1 MRHGKKLNHLS
12 RQSGHRKSMLANMAC
27 SLIEH
32 KRINTT
38 VAKAKALKQFVE
50 PLITKSKEDTTHNRR
65 ICFAYLRSK
74 YAVTDLFRDVAAK
87 VGDRPGGYTRI
98 IKMGNRLGDNADMAM
113 IELVD
118 FNELYNGG
126 KKEEKK
132 GRTRRA
138 KKSSAAEKTVVAE
151 TATPSPIVEEMTPIV
166 DDEATEVVT
175 NQSEQLENTS
185 EVVEDSNESEQAEQ
199 AEQVPVA
206 EVDETVAEETTPIVD
221 DEATEVVTNQ
231 SEQLED
237 TSEVVEDSNESEQAE
252 QVPVAEVDE
261 TVADETP
268 DTPAADEESKEEEA

>member
-1 MRHGKKLNHLS
+1 MRHGKKVNHLS
-12 RQSGHRKSMLANMAC
+12 RQTGHRKAMLANMAC

-132 GRTRRA
+132 GRTRRP
-138 KKSSAAEKTVVAE
+138 KKTAAPV
-151 TATPSPIVEEMTPIV
+151 ATPAAPAPVVEEVAPIVEEAAPIV
-166 DDEATEVVT
+166 E
-175 NQSEQLENTS
+175 
-185 EVVEDSNESEQAEQ
+185 EVVETPAAEVV
-199 AEQVPVA
+199 ETPVA
-206 EVDETVAEETTPIVD
+206 EVETP
-221 DEATEVVTNQ
+221 
-231 SEQLED
+231 
-237 TSEVVEDSNESEQAE
+237 EVVEETPEVVEEA
-252 QVPVAEVDE
+252 PAVAEVE
-261 TVADETP
+261 EAPADEAP
-268 DTPAADEESKEEEA
+268 EAPATDEESKEEEA

>member
-138 KKSSAAEKTVVAE
+138 KKSSSTEKTVVAE
-151 TATPSPIVEEMTPIV
+151 TATPSPIVEESEPIV
-166 DDEATEVVT
+166 EETEVVT
-175 NQSEQLENTS
+175 NETEQMEDSSEI
-185 EVVEDSNESEQAEQ
+185 VEDSIESEQA
-199 AEQVPVA
+199 
-206 EVDETVAEETTPIVD
+206 DE
-221 DEATEVVTNQ
+221 
-231 SEQLED
+231 
-237 TSEVVEDSNESEQAE
+237 
-252 QVPVAEVDE
+252 VPVAEVDE

-268 DTPAADEESKEEEA
+268 DTPAADEESKEEQA